1 MKPDST
7 SSPVRARI
15 VLIALISLLPV
26 ALGCSGLFQNL
37 GAKWVARQIGAE
49 FNFDEAQNAATR
61 ASVERLI
68 AAAPAALNSKVD
80 MLVATAD
87 TALSKGFTEQKLRGM
102 ERQVDKVLDVVAGAI
117 IDEASPILAT
127 LRDDQIDFAEAR
139 INERLDEA
147 REELQEPKEDR
158 LEKRADSFVGAV
170 EDWAGDISS
179 QQERSLRQFIA
190 KLPDE
195 GASRLAADERRVERM
210 SALMRKH
217 PSAEAIREGLWRE
230 WKGREDWGPSAR
242 PGTERW
248 AEGREA
254 ILFVY
259 GMLTPEQKAH
269 ASKHLHELHDKVKA
283 FLGATSS

>member
-7 SSPVRARI
+7 SSPVRARL
-15 VLIALISLLPV
+15 VLIALISVLPV

-68 AAAPAALNSKVD
+68 AAAPAALSSKVD

-87 TALSKGFTEQKLRGM
+87 TALSKGVTEQKLRGM
-102 ERQVDKVLDVVAGAI
+102 ERQVDKVLDVVAGTI
-117 IDEASPILAT
+117 IDEISPIFAT

-195 GASRLAADERRVERM
+195 GASRLVADRGGSSECPRSCENTRVPKRYARGSGANGRAGKTGVPTPDRAQNAEPRDEKRSSSSTGCSRPSRRHTR
-210 SALMRKH
+210 
-217 PSAEAIREGLWRE
+217 
-230 WKGREDWGPSAR
+230 
-242 PGTERW
+242 
-248 AEGREA
+248 
-254 ILFVY
+254 
-259 GMLTPEQKAH
+259 
-269 ASKHLHELHDKVKA
+269 ASTY
-283 FLGATSS
+283 TSCTTS